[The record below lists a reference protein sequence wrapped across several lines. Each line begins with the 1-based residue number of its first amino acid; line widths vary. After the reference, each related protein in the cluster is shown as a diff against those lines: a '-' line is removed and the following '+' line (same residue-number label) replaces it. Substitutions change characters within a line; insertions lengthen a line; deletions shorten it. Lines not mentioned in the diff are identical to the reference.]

1 MKCFGKKKLA
11 EESFLVKIGAG
22 DRAAVSGFVDRY
34 GSLLWSLALRFSKN
48 AADAEDAVQE
58 VFIELWRSAHRFD
71 PTIASEATF
80 VSMVAR
86 RKLIDRSRKKK
97 IDLVAYDNL
106 DYVVENTNDGAMNA
120 EFDDEVKK
128 AVSVLDQLPSEQ
140 CKTIRLSIFDGLSHS
155 QIADKTG
162 LSLGT
167 VKTHIRRG
175 LITIRERIGASS
187 TIQPEGGVA

>member
-1 MKCFGKKKLA
+1 MA

-48 AADAEDAVQE
+48 EADAEDAVQE
-58 VFIELWRSAHRFD
+58 VFIELWRSADRFD

-106 DYVVENTNDGAMNA
+106 DYVVENSNDGALNA

-128 AVSVLDQLPSEQ
+128 AVSALDQLPSEQ
-140 CKTIRLSIFDGLSHS
+140 CKTIRLSIFGGLSHS

-175 LITIRERIGASS
+175 LITIRERISASS